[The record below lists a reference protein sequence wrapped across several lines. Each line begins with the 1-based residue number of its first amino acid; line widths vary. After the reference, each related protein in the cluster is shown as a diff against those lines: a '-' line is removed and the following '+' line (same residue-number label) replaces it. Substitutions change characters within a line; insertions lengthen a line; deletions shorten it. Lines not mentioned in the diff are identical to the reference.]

1 MKKRLS
7 VLKCLLMVLIVL
19 LPFTSCSDD
28 NDMVDAAE
36 EISGTYAGEMGI
48 MGYSELARGYVTLT
62 RMSSDAVSVKVIC
75 EEFDLDL
82 AEIIMDITSSDSGYS
97 LKSTTKAVTG
107 SVVSKT
113 LMLTFSTGSYTFSF
127 SGSK

>member
-7 VLKCLLMVLIVL
+7 VLKCLLMALIVL

-28 NDMVDAAE
+28 KVVDAAE
-36 EISGTYAGEMGI
+36 EISGTYSGEMGI
-48 MGYSELARGYVTLT
+48 IGYSDLARGYVTLT
-62 RMSSDAVSVKVIC
+62 RVSSDAVFVKIIC

-82 AEIIMDITSSDSGYS
+82 EEIIMNITSSDSGYS

-113 LMLTFSTGSYTFSF
+113 LMLTFSTEGYTYSF